1 MLRLA
6 LPALLVSLGSFA
18 CGGPASTSERSV
30 LPGFE
35 AKQLAHKRV
44 LLAPY
49 PPAAVNE
56 ERSIPLSVAQVR
68 TLAAYYPDSE
78 DDLTSL
84 KAFYFAGEWS
94 AKKSVVDSGS
104 GLSVVSIDAP
114 RWHDYFES
122 PDQFLNVS
130 VDGKVH
136 YQIPQRELLQRLDR
150 DADFAIVIGGLAYTS
165 EIVTTKSDTT
175 YNVRRTASCDANF
188 LIWDYRANRALAE
201 GKVDSA
207 VSFGKEIT
215 SRDYQDLGAE
225 VVAEIMSKRPF
236 R

>member
-1 MLRLA
+1 MLRLV
-6 LPALLVSLGSFA
+6 LPVFIVSVVLLG
-18 CGGPASTSERSV
+18 CGGPASSSERSV

-35 AKQLAHKRV
+35 VKQLAHKRV

-49 PPAAVNE
+49 SPGVVSE

-78 DDLTSL
+78 DDVTSL

-94 AKKSVVDSGS
+94 AKKSVIDSGS
-104 GLSVVSIDAP
+104 GLFVVSIDAP

-122 PDQFLNVS
+122 PEQFLNVS

-136 YQIPQRELLQRLDR
+136 YQIPQRGLLQRLDR
-150 DADFAIVIGGLAYTS
+150 DADFAIVIGSLEYTS
-165 EIVTTKSDTT
+165 AIVTTKSDTT

-188 LIWDYRANRALAE
+188 LIWDYQANRALAE

-207 VSFGKEIT
+207 VGFGKEVT
-215 SRDYQDLGAE
+215 SRDYQDLGAQ